1 MYELQLRCSWNC
13 LAEFESKFLCYVEK
27 IEAEP
32 AICASCDP
40 KPTSCAVMM
49 YILHYYILLLP
60 SSSGPSVSASGL
72 EENVSDDALSASSVN
87 SFQNYAS
94 TDFPPTGAAHGLGA
108 GHPRGERGEGH
119 HRHQQALHHAQQPD
133 RGQVSLSCNSNF

>member
-1 MYELQLRCSWNC
+1 
-13 LAEFESKFLCYVEK
+13 
-27 IEAEP
+27 
-32 AICASCDP
+32 
-40 KPTSCAVMM
+40 MM
-49 YILHYYILLLP
+49 YKLHYYILVLP

-72 EENVSDDALSASSVN
+72 EENVSDDALSASSLN

>member
-1 MYELQLRCSWNC
+1 
-13 LAEFESKFLCYVEK
+13 
-27 IEAEP
+27 
-32 AICASCDP
+32 
-40 KPTSCAVMM
+40 MM

-72 EENVSDDALSASSVN
+72 EENVSDDALSASSLN